1 MNRKVVD
8 LAILYNFHK
17 GYMWFSQ
24 QILQKR
30 LANFE
35 CQSVLVN
42 RRYCQLTKLSTLFH
56 SKLEM
61 TSYLKVV
68 SLKTTFL
75 FVDFEVF
82 R

>member
-8 LAILYNFHK
+8 PAILYNFHK
-17 GYMWFSQ
+17 GHMGFSQ

-42 RRYCQLTKLSTLFH
+42 RKYCQLTKLSTLFQ